1 MYQRAVNASNLTG
14 VQLVLVVLPTAA
26 TVRMVV
32 PIVLV
37 IATPGCYRCP

>member
-1 MYQRAVNASNLTG
+1 MYRRAVNASNLTG
-14 VQLVLVVLPTAA
+14 VQPVLVALPTAA

-32 PIVLV
+32 LIVLV